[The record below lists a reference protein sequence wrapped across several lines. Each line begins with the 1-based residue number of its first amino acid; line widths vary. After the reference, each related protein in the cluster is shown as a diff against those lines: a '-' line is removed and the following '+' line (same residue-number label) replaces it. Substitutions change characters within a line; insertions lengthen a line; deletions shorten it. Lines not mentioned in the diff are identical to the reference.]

1 VQDEPACCSVDRL
14 VWVEAVLV
22 QAAVVC
28 SAEVLAQEAAAA
40 CSAEVPEQ
48 VEAACSEA
56 GDYYCWQVEVVL
68 EQVEVACSVAEHY

>member
-1 VQDEPACCSVDRL
+1 MQDEPACCSVDRL

-40 CSAEVPEQ
+40 CSAEVPEWA
-48 VEAACSEA
+48 ETTYFA
-56 GDYYCWQVEVVL
+56 
-68 EQVEVACSVAEHY
+68 VAAEHYYC